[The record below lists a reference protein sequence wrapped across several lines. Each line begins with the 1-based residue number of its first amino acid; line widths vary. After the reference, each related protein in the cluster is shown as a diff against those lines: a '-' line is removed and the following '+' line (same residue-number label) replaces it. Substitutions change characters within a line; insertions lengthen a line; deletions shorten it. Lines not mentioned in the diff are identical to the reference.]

1 MAKILIVEDDEITLG
16 MYKTKLEN
24 EKYVVCVAGNGREGL
39 VKAKAEKPDLILLDI
54 RMPVMNG
61 MEMLKELRRDVW
73 GKSVPV
79 IILTNFDSDD
89 QLTWEITK
97 TQPSY
102 YLLKA
107 GNRPSAVLEKI
118 KETLVSN
125 NDSTN

>member
-1 MAKILIVEDDEITLG
+1 MGGVG
-16 MYKTKLEN
+16 
-24 EKYVVCVAGNGREGL
+24 GNGREGL